1 MPDRI
6 MRVETLPLVTNKILA
21 YYDANARILPW
32 RSPPGGT
39 RPDPYH
45 VWLSEVMLQQTT
57 VAAVKAY
64 FATFTQRWPT
74 CADLA
79 HAEDADVMA
88 AWAGLGYYA
97 RARNLLACA
106 RQVTQGLGGQFPE
119 TEDGLRALPGIGPY
133 TAAAISA
140 IAFGRRAVVVDGNVE
155 RVIARLFAVK
165 TALPAAK
172 SEIYGWMDSL
182 TPQDRAG
189 DFAQAMMDLGATICT
204 PKKPLC
210 DLCPVAEDCRGRA
223 EAEAFPVK
231 AAKQPKPERQGRV
244 WWIEAEDHVALIRR
258 PAKGL
263 LGGMR
268 ALPSCD
274 WVGEEVLPPLAGDWQ
289 ALGVVTHVFTHF
301 RLTLQIMGLRLPK
314 QPTLVF
320 DVQWW
325 PIDRLHEA
333 GLPTLFNKA
342 AMVACQG

>member
-6 MRVETLPLVTNKILA
+6 MRVETMPLVTNKILA

-32 RSPPGGT
+32 RSPPGGS

-119 TEDGLRALPGIGPY
+119 TEEGLRALPGIGPY

-172 SEIYGWMDSL
+172 AEIYGWMDSL
-182 TPQDRAG
+182 TPQARAG

-204 PKKPLC
+204 PRRPLC
-210 DLCPVAEDCRGRA
+210 HLCPMADDCRGRA
-223 EAEAFPVK
+223 EAEAYPVK

-244 WWIEAEDHVALIRR
+244 WWIEVEGHVALTRR

-274 WVGEEVLPPLAGDWQ
+274 WVGDDAPPPFTEDWQ
-289 ALGVVTHVFTHF
+289 ALGAVTHVFTHF
-301 RLTLQIMGLRLPK
+301 RLTLQILGLQISK
-314 QPTLVF
+314 QPTFVF
-320 DVQWW
+320 DVEWW

-342 AMVACQG
+342 AMVARQG

>member
-6 MRVETLPLVTNKILA
+6 MRVETMPLVTNKILA

-32 RSPPGGT
+32 RRPPGGS

-119 TEDGLRALPGIGPY
+119 TEEGLRALPGIGPY

-172 SEIYGWMDSL
+172 PEIYGWMDSL
-182 TPQDRAG
+182 TPQNRAG

-204 PKKPLC
+204 PRRPLC
-210 DLCPVAEDCRGRA
+210 DLCPMADNCRGRS
-223 EAEAFPVK
+223 EAEVYPVK

-244 WWIEAEDHVALIRR
+244 WWIEAEGHVALIRR

-268 ALPSCD
+268 ALPSCE
-274 WVGEEVLPPLAGDWQ
+274 WVGDEALPPFAGDWQ
-289 ALGVVTHVFTHF
+289 PMGVVTHVFTHF
-301 RLTLQIMGLRLPK
+301 RLTLQILGLQVSK

-320 DVQWW
+320 DVEWW

-342 AMVACQG
+342 ARAACQG

>member
-1 MPDRI
+1 
-6 MRVETLPLVTNKILA
+6 MRVETMPLVTNKILA

-32 RSPPGGT
+32 RSRPGGP
-39 RPDPYH
+39 RSDPYH

-155 RVIARLFAVK
+155 RVIARLFALK

-172 SEIYGWMDSL
+172 AEIYGWMDSL
-182 TPQDRAG
+182 TPQARAG

-204 PKKPLC
+204 PRRPLC
-210 DLCPVAEDCRGRA
+210 DLCPVAEDCRGRS
-223 EAEAFPVK
+223 EAEAYPVK
-231 AAKQPKPERQGRV
+231 AAKQPKPERFGRV
-244 WWIEAEDHVALIRR
+244 WWIEVEGHVALIRR

-274 WVGEEVLPPLAGDWQ
+274 WVGDDAPPPFAGDWQ
-289 ALGVVTHVFTHF
+289 ARGAVTHVFTHF
-301 RLTLQIMGLRLPK
+301 RLTLQILGLQISK
-314 QPTLVF
+314 QPTFVF
-320 DVQWW
+320 DVEWW

-342 AMVACQG
+342 AMVARQG

>member
-6 MRVETLPLVTNKILA
+6 MRVETMPLVTNKILA
-21 YYDANARILPW
+21 HYDANARILPW
-32 RSPPGGT
+32 RSPPGGP

-97 RARNLLACA
+97 RARTLLACA

-172 SEIYGWMDSL
+172 PEIYGWMDSL
-182 TPQDRAG
+182 TPQARAG

-204 PKKPLC
+204 PRRPLC
-210 DLCPVAEDCRGRA
+210 ELCPVAEDCRGRS
-223 EAEAFPVK
+223 EAEAYPVK
-231 AAKQPKPERQGRV
+231 AAKLPKPERLGRV
-244 WWIEAEDHVALIRR
+244 WWIEAEGHVALIRR

-274 WVGEEVLPPLAGDWQ
+274 WAGDDAPPPFTGDWQ
-289 ALGVVTHVFTHF
+289 ALGAVTHVFTHF
-301 RLTLQIMGLRLPK
+301 RLTLQILGLRLPK

-320 DVQWW
+320 EADWW

-333 GLPTLFNKA
+333 GLPTLFTKA
-342 AMVACQG
+342 AMAARQG